1 MLVNLSNVKIRK
13 RKVVL
18 VKADKVVQE
27 VAKLCRSFRVKEVI
41 LYGLRLFEVDFSQK
55 QRRGLR

>member
-1 MLVNLSNVKIRK
+1 M
-13 RKVVL
+13 
-18 VKADKVVQE
+18 KAEEVVQE
-27 VAKLCRSFRVKEVI
+27 VAKLCRSFRAKEVI